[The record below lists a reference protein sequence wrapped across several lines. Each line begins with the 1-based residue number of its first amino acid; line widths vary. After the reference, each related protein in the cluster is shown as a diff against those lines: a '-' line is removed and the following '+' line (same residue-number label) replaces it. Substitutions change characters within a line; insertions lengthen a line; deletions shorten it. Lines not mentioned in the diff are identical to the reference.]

1 MTKTSKRRSG
11 FPTESPIWYWQWVAL
26 LIEALDPATLL
37 FMWRAQYDMYDAGA
51 AWVYPAKGDLVVG
64 CPTWRRG
71 CNSRGAYT
79 NYSNLQRD
87 RTVKYC
93 DIQVK

>member
-37 FMWRAQYDMYDAGA
+37 FMWRAQCVGGA
-51 AWVYPAKGDLVVG
+51 AWVYPAKGDLVVV
-64 CPTWRRG
+64 PL
-71 CNSRGAYT
+71 GAGVVT
-79 NYSNLQRD
+79 HEERTLIIATSNEIEQ
-87 RTVKYC
+87 
-93 DIQVK
+93 